1 MEPIYWLTRQE
12 EEAKMAICSASA
24 EARLAHHELAA
35 RYGEKASRVEA
46 DALACWGI
54 AQVRSDQYWVD
65 GFCYTNPGDVIA
77 EPPRGTTL

>member
-1 MEPIYWLTRQE
+1 MEPIYWLTRQR
-12 EEAKMAICSASA
+12 EEAELASGAASA

-35 RYGEKASRVEA
+35 RYGDKARRVEA
-46 DALACWGI
+46 EALACWGI
-54 AQVRSDQYWVD
+54 AGVPSDQYWVD